1 MENFDN
7 IPRYDTLN
15 LYEKSLQVR
24 QIIGDEE
31 VIFYSCDI
39 QKFNRYGFQQDRI
52 LIVTQKHLVTLEQT
66 SLNFVEHRKLPIAKV
81 CAFTISKDESS

>member
-1 MENFDN
+1 MESFDN

>member
-1 MENFDN
+1 MESFDH

-81 CAFTISKDESS
+81 CAFTMSKDESS